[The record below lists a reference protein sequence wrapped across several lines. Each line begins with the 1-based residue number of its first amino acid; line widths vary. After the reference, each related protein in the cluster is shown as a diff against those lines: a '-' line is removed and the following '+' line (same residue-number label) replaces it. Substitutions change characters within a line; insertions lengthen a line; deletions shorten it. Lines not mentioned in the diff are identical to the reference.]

1 MTDTVSLGLVFFIL
15 HFNAGML
22 HIICLMYRHILYMSI
37 NRNTPYVYTSYIY
50 LYIYVSVRSSTVC
63 NKFSSCF
70 VFGFF
75 LRQTQ
80 NIMWLYTV
88 AEHSADRNISIYNA
102 YTFHGRGRYFITD
115 TLFQCVAII

>member
-22 HIICLMYRHILYMSI
+22 HIICFMC
-37 NRNTPYVYTSYIY
+37 Y

-102 YTFHGRGRYFITD
+102 YTFHGRVRYFITD